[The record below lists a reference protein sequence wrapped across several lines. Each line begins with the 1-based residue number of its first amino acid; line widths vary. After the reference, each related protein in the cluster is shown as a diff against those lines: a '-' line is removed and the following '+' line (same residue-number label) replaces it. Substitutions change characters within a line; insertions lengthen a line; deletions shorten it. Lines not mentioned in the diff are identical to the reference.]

1 MRALLQDEKL
11 AGSRVLDASRSEVRL
26 KSGSLWRLLP
36 VKGIFRQVTGNSTV
50 SAADDVTG
58 TITVAARSVGTKN
71 KRRDDYLR
79 SADFFDVV
87 NHPDITFTVDGIRPD
102 NGGVRVTGSSWS
114 AAGPA

>member
-1 MRALLQDEKL
+1 M
-11 AGSRVLDASRSEVRL
+11 
-26 KSGSLWRLLP
+26 
-36 VKGIFRQVTGNSTV
+36 

-102 NGGVRVTGSSWS
+102 NGGVRVTGSLTVRGRTRL
-114 AAGPA
+114 AELAELGPAKPGRSSQV